1 MKKRKGDRHQS
12 VGLALAICLI
22 MAALSGCGSAGSK
35 GMYAYE
41 EAAMDTAAPADAGG
55 GFYDYAEVAEEEA
68 GEIIET
74 QEGKEGPEV
83 TEQAVS
89 ERKLIKNVNLDVE
102 TEQFDTLLP
111 SIEQRV
117 AALGGYIEEMSS
129 YSRGNQYAK
138 DYQGTKY
145 LRYASITARV
155 PRQNLE
161 IFLEEIGEQTNVT
174 SRSESVTDVTL
185 QYVDLESHKKA
196 LLTEQDRLLEL
207 MEQAE
212 SVEDII
218 AIESRLSEVRYQIES
233 MEAQLRTFDN
243 KIDYSTVYLGVD
255 EVERYSPSE
264 SASTGERIRRGFSES
279 VEGVGSGIQDALI
292 WFVINLPYLFVWI
305 ITIVIIIVIVRIFVK
320 VLAKRAAKRTARQSG
335 GHGRKYTAY
344 NPYDPYAPYVPNAD
358 TAPDAPGAGN
368 ENGQSKKQDADPAGQ
383 SKEKTTADK
392 G

>member
-41 EAAMDTAAPADAGG
+41 EATMDTAAPADAGG
-55 GFYDYAEVAEEEA
+55 GFYDNEAVAEEA

-207 MEQAE
+207 MERAE

-335 GHGRKYTAY
+335 GHGRKYTSY

-368 ENGQSKKQDADPAGQ
+368 GNGQSKKQDTDPTGQ